1 MTAAVTDEPAGA
13 AAGGDDESADHRGA
27 GFVRWLLQPLVCVA
41 AVAGCL
47 IYVNIAEVSPSEQRS
62 LGVPNLLELL
72 GQHMSV
78 SLAATLL
85 TCAIGIPLGVA
96 LTRGQMRRY
105 SKPIITVAG
114 FGQAAPAI
122 GLIALGAVIFGI
134 GEVGAVVAL
143 TLYGALPI
151 VANTVTGLDGVDA
164 RLVEAGRGMGM
175 SGTAT
180 LMRVELP
187 LALPVI
193 VAGVRTALVL
203 IVGTAALAA
212 FTGAGGLG
220 QLITTGIKLQQTVTL
235 VVGAVLVAAL
245 ALFID
250 WLARVVE
257 MVASPKGL

>member
-1 MTAAVTDEPAGA
+1 VTVVDAEPA
-13 AAGGDDESADHRGA
+13 SASEEFGSRGQSRRL
-27 GFVRWLLQPLVCVA
+27 GLGRWVLQPAFCIAV
-41 AVAGCL
+41 VAGAL
-47 IYVNIAEVSPSEQRS
+47 LYVNNADVSETERRS
-62 LGVPNLLELL
+62 LAVPQLLTLL
-72 GQHMSV
+72 REHMTV

-85 TCAIGIPLGVA
+85 TCAVAIPLGIA
-96 LTRGQMRRY
+96 LTRGRFRRY

-122 GLIALGAVIFGI
+122 GLIALGAVLFGI
-134 GEVGAVVAL
+134 GDVGAIIAL
-143 TLYGALPI
+143 TVYGALPI
-151 VANTVTGLDGVDA
+151 VANTVTGLDGVDP
-164 RLVEAGRGMGM
+164 RLVEASRGMGM
-175 SGTAT
+175 SAWST
-180 LMRVELP
+180 LLRIELP

-203 IVGTAALAA
+203 IVGTAALAS

-250 WLARVVE
+250 WLARVAE
-257 MVASPKGL
+257 IVAAPKGL

>member
-1 MTAAVTDEPAGA
+1 MTLVSDEPDTAAGSSESGGKSGRLGVGRLVLQPMLCLLVVAGA
-13 AAGGDDESADHRGA
+13 
-27 GFVRWLLQPLVCVA
+27 LL
-41 AVAGCL
+41 
-47 IYVNIAEVSPSEQRS
+47 YVNGADVSETERRS
-62 LGVPNLLELL
+62 LAVPQLLTHLRE
-72 GQHMSV
+72 HMTV

-85 TCAIGIPLGVA
+85 TCAVAIPLGIA
-96 LTRGQMRRY
+96 LTRGRLRRY

-122 GLIALGAVIFGI
+122 GLIALGAVLFGI
-134 GEVGAVVAL
+134 GTVGAVVAL
-143 TLYGALPI
+143 TVYGALPI
-151 VANTVTGLDGVDA
+151 VANTVTGLDGVDP
-164 RLVEAGRGMGM
+164 RLVEASRGMGM
-175 SGTAT
+175 SSWST
-180 LMRVELP
+180 LFRIELP

-203 IVGTAALAA
+203 IVGTAALAS

-250 WLARVVE
+250 WLARVAE
-257 MVASPKGL
+257 IVAAPKGL

>member
-1 MTAAVTDEPAGA
+1 MVSAEPDT
-13 AAGGDDESADHRGA
+13 AAGGPESGGSSGRPGLHRL
-27 GFVRWLLQPLVCVA
+27 VLQPVLCLLVVA
-41 AVAGCL
+41 CAL
-47 IYVNIAEVSPSEQRS
+47 LYVNGADVSETERRS
-62 LGVPNLLELL
+62 LAVPQLLTLL
-72 GQHMSV
+72 REHMTI

-85 TCAIGIPLGVA
+85 TCAVAIPLGIA
-96 LTRGQMRRY
+96 LTRGRFRRY

-122 GLIALGAVIFGI
+122 GLIALGAVLFGI
-134 GEVGAVVAL
+134 GAVGAVVAL
-143 TLYGALPI
+143 TVYGALPI
-151 VANTVTGLDGVDA
+151 VANTVTGLDGVDP
-164 RLVEAGRGMGM
+164 RLVEASRGMGM
-175 SGTAT
+175 SSWST
-180 LMRVELP
+180 LLRIELP

-203 IVGTAALAA
+203 IVGTAALAS

-250 WLARVVE
+250 WLARVGE
-257 MVASPKGL
+257 IVAAPKGL

>member
-1 MTAAVTDEPAGA
+1 VTVVDIESATAADDSGPRGRSRQLGIGRLVLQPVLCIAVVAGA
-13 AAGGDDESADHRGA
+13 LLYVYNAD
-27 GFVRWLLQPLVCVA
+27 
-41 AVAGCL
+41 
-47 IYVNIAEVSPSEQRS
+47 VSETERRS
-62 LGVPNLLELL
+62 LAVSQLLTLL
-72 GQHMSV
+72 REHMTV

-85 TCAIGIPLGVA
+85 TCAVAIPLGIA
-96 LTRGQMRRY
+96 LTRGRFRRY

-122 GLIALGAVIFGI
+122 GLIALGAVLFGI
-134 GEVGAVVAL
+134 GEVGAIIAL
-143 TLYGALPI
+143 TVYGALPI
-151 VANTVTGLDGVDA
+151 VANTVTGLDGVDP
-164 RLVEAGRGMGM
+164 RLIEASRGMGM
-175 SGTAT
+175 SAWST
-180 LMRVELP
+180 LFRIELP

-203 IVGTAALAA
+203 IVGTAALAS

-250 WLARVVE
+250 WLARVAE
-257 MVASPKGL
+257 IVAAPKGV